1 MVRRLATLCAKN
13 WPLSAWLA
21 GKVDDELGVD
31 NGLSASGDR
40 KEQAAVQ
47 TSYFS
52 GRNSSAT
59 ASCSGTSGK
68 KLSRWQ

>member
-1 MVRRLATLCAKN
+1 MRNDR
-13 WPLSAWLA
+13 
-21 GKVDDELGVD
+21 DGVD
-31 NGLSASGDR
+31 NGLSASGDQ
-40 KEQAAVQ
+40 KGQAAVQ
-47 TSYFS
+47 RYYFS

>member
-1 MVRRLATLCAKN
+1 MSYLSLDPSGQDQALGAPGFG
-13 WPLSAWLA
+13 PLR
-21 GKVDDELGVD
+21 GD

-40 KEQAAVQ
+40 KEQVAVQ
-47 TSYFS
+47 TRYFS